1 MTSQIILLY
10 LLKTILVSSIF
21 VTYYW
26 FALRNKKFHYYNR
39 FYLLTASVISL
50 IIPLLNFNWFSI
62 EEPFLYSSSEVLQ
75 FVLPLATATT
85 ANTPNST
92 SYQFSWMDYA
102 LVISLLVTITLVVIL
117 FIQIMKIHI
126 LKKKSEVTPMD
137 GFDFI
142 NTKEENAPFSFLNNL
157 FWKETIS
164 LQDEGGQQI
173 FKHEITHIQQKH
185 TWDRIYCQIVTCIFW
200 MNPINWI
207 IQKELMTIHEFIA
220 DEEAVGNENVEIFAK
235 MLLQTHY
242 GNHFLNPSHQ
252 FFYSSIKR
260 RIIMLTTSKN
270 IKYSYVRRVMV
281 LPILVIA
288 VGLVSIKVHATER
301 IANKVASLKKVVYQ
315 VIIDTAKPM
324 EKVQLKSIIDT
335 GIPYVDTTMIKYD
348 KQQDL
353 IIIDGKPVSWEQM
366 KDLKPNDIN
375 AINILKGEKAAN
387 YGAAG
392 NNGVIL
398 IQTKFAASRPTLNIA
413 PPPPN
418 VPLPPFPKVV
428 NNVIRTK
435 DLIINNNGK
444 EPLYVIDGV
453 PFQKNNNNPIENIN
467 PSDIESIV
475 IMKNKS
481 DLSSYGKEGED
492 GVVFITTKSGI
503 KSTIKTGYKL
513 DEQELVDKNN
523 STEVSLVKYQK
534 NVTRIKSPQFPG
546 GEEALAKYLEQNL
559 NQKLPSDRGAPEGKY
574 TVILSFLIEEDGTVS
589 NIEGRTNPGYGTVE
603 EAIRVIKNGP
613 NWIPAERDGK
623 KGRYL
628 KRMSIEFLVSK

>member
-62 EEPFLYSSSEVLQ
+62 QEPVLYGSSEVLK
-75 FVLPLATATT
+75 FVLPLETATT
-85 ANTPNST
+85 SS
-92 SYQFSWMDYA
+92 SYQYSWMDYA
-102 LVISLLVTITLVVIL
+102 LVISFLVTTVLVIIL
-117 FIQIMKIHI
+117 FIQIMKIQI

-157 FWKETIS
+157 FWKESIS

-185 TWDRIYCQIVTCIFW
+185 TWDRIYCQIVASLFW

-270 IKYSYVRRVMV
+270 IKYSYARRLMV

-301 IANKVASLKKVVYQ
+301 IANKVASLKAVVFQ
-315 VIIDTAKPM
+315 VITDTVKPT
-324 EKVQLKSIIDT
+324 EKLRLKSIIDT
-335 GIPYVDTTMIKYD
+335 NNFQADTIVIKD
-348 KQQDL
+348 DIKQAL
-353 IIIDGKPVSWEQM
+353 IIIDGTPVSWEQL
-366 KDLKPNDIN
+366 KDLKQKDIN
-375 AINILKGEKAAN
+375 AINILKGEKATE
-387 YGAAG
+387 YGFAG
-392 NNGVIL
+392 KNEVIL
-398 IQTKFAASRPTLNIA
+398 IQTKFIA
-413 PPPPN
+413 PPPPPN
-418 VPLPPFPKVV
+418 IANPPAPVDGASIAGTNNTIVNNGGKNVLFIINGVPLK
-428 NNVIRTK
+428 
-435 DLIINNNGK
+435 
-444 EPLYVIDGV
+444 
-453 PFQKNNNNPIENIN
+453 KNAMNPMENIYPN
-467 PSDIESIV
+467 DIERV
-475 IMKNKS
+475 EVLKNKS
-481 DLSSYGKEGED
+481 ALILYGKEGED
-492 GVVFITTKSGI
+492 GVVLITTKSGI
-503 KSTIKTGYKL
+503 KSTIKTGYKIDAL
-513 DEQELVDKNN
+513 EFVDKVPTVVNVAN
-523 STEVSLVKYQK
+523 YQR
-534 NVTRIKSPQFPG
+534 NVTSVKPPQFTG
-546 GEEALAKYLEQNL
+546 GDDTSIKYLKENL
-559 NQKLPSDRGAPEGKY
+559 NHNLPIDSGGPEAKKKY
-574 TVILSFLIEEDGTVS
+574 GEKS
-589 NIEGRTNPGYGTVE
+589 
-603 EAIRVIKNGP
+603 KNGVIYISTK
-613 NWIPAERDGK
+613 WKEK
-623 KGRYL
+623 
-628 KRMSIEFLVSK
+628 

>member
-62 EEPFLYSSSEVLQ
+62 EEPVLYGSSEVLQ
-75 FVLPLATATT
+75 FVLPLKTATT
-85 ANTPNST
+85 TT
-92 SYQFSWMDYA
+92 SYQYSWMDYA
-102 LVISLLVTITLVVIL
+102 LVISFLVTTALVIIL
-117 FIQIMKIHI
+117 FIQIMKIQI
-126 LKKKSEVTPMD
+126 LKKKSDVTPMD

-157 FWKETIS
+157 FWKESIS

-173 FKHEITHIQQKH
+173 FKHEITHIQQRH
-185 TWDRIYCQIVTCIFW
+185 TWDRIYCQIVASLFW

-242 GNHFLNPSHQ
+242 GNHFLNPTHQ

-260 RIIMLTTSKN
+260 RIIMLSTSKHIN
-270 IKYSYVRRVMV
+270 YSYARRLMV

-301 IANKVASLKKVVYQ
+301 IANKVASLKAVVFQ
-315 VIIDTAKPM
+315 VITDTVKPT
-324 EKVQLKSIIDT
+324 EKLKLKSIIDT
-335 GIPYVDTTMIKYD
+335 TNFQADTIVIKD
-348 KQQDL
+348 DIKQAL
-353 IIIDGKPVSWEQM
+353 IIIDGNTVSWEQM

-375 AINILKGEKAAN
+375 AINILKGEKATE
-387 YGAAG
+387 YGMAG
-392 NNGVIL
+392 KNGVIL
-398 IQTKFAASRPTLNIA
+398 IQTKFIA
-413 PPPPN
+413 PPPPPTAE
-418 VPLPPFPKVV
+418 VVSVVGTKGAIV
-428 NNVIRTK
+428 NNG
-435 DLIINNNGK
+435 GK
-444 EPLYVIDGV
+444 NLLYVINGV
-453 PFQKNNNNPIENIN
+453 PVQKNSNNPVQNIN
-467 PSDIESIV
+467 PNDIESIS
-475 IMKNKS
+475 ILKDKS
-481 DLSSYGKEGED
+481 AVSLYGKEGED
-492 GVVFITTKSGI
+492 GVVLITTKSGTPLGPKTI
-503 KSTIKTGYKL
+503 IKTGYKI
-513 DEQELVDKNN
+513 DAQEFVNN
-523 STEVSLVKYQK
+523 VPTVVNVSNYQR
-534 NVTRIKSPQFPG
+534 NMTRIKPPQFPG

-559 NQKLPSDRGAPEGKY
+559 NHKLPQDRGGPEGKY
-574 TVILSFLIEEDGTVS
+574 TVVLSFLVEEDGTLS
-589 NIEGRTNPGYGTVE
+589 NIEARTNPGYGTAE

-623 KGRYL
+623 KGNYL
-628 KRMSIEFLVSK
+628 KRMSIEFTVSK